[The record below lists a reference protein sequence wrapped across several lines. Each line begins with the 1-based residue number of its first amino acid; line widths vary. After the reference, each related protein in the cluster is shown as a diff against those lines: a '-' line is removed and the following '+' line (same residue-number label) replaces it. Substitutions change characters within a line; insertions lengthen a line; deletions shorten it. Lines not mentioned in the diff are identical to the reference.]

1 MSIALRE
8 RDLYLTD
15 FVDLQKERE
24 TLDPSWLKELR
35 EDAMR
40 IFTQKGFPTLKD
52 EPWRFTNLTPI
63 ARTDFT
69 LAPLGRIDEARLAR
83 IEFSDF
89 GIPRLVFVNGRV
101 APELSTGLDRLQ
113 GVRVLPLSKAIQS
126 REPALE
132 RYYGR
137 CGDYEEHAF
146 SALNLAFSSE
156 GAFIHVSK
164 GAVVETPLH
173 LLHIHT
179 DAVDPYRVH
188 PRTLLLAEESSEFTF
203 LESFLGIGDN
213 AYLCSPVTETVVGDN
228 AKIDHYRLQKESRR
242 AYHIGVNQVQQGR
255 DSSYVSCGIDLGAT
269 LTRNDLSCVLNGTG
283 GWSGLNGLYLLNQKQ
298 HVDNFTTLR
307 HSAAHCNSRE
317 MFKGILDDSARGI
330 FRGRIIVDKGAQK
343 TDSKQT
349 NQNLLLSDKA
359 FVNTKPQLE
368 IYADDVKCTHGATI
382 GQLDETALFYFRS
395 RGIHQ
400 TAARSLLVYAFASEV
415 LETLKV
421 TPLKEALVSYL
432 TAWLPKGDLVRE
444 LYQE

>member
-1 MSIALRE
+1 MSIALKE
-8 RDLYLTD
+8 RDLYLAD
-15 FVDLQKERE
+15 FVDLQEERE

-35 EDAMR
+35 KDAMQV
-40 IFTQKGFPTLKD
+40 FTQKGFPTLKD
-52 EPWRFTNLTPI
+52 EPWRFTNVSPI

-69 LAPLGRIDEARLAR
+69 LAPLGRIDEASLASLD
-83 IEFSDF
+83 FSDF
-89 GIPRLVFVNGRV
+89 GIPRMVFVNGRL
-101 APELSTGLDRLQ
+101 APEFCTGLDRLE
-113 GVRVLPLSKAIQS
+113 GVRVLSLSQAIDSGEPL
-126 REPALE
+126 LE

-137 CGDYEEHAF
+137 CADYEDHAF

-156 GAFIHVSK
+156 GTFIHVAK
-164 GAVVETPLH
+164 GAVVEVPLH

-179 DAVDPYRVH
+179 AAVDPYRVH
-188 PRTLLLAEESSEFTF
+188 PRTLLVSEESSEFTF
-203 LESFLGIGDN
+203 LESFLGTADN
-213 AYLCSPVTETVVGDN
+213 VYLCSPVTEAVVGDN
-228 AKIDHYRLQKESRR
+228 SKIDHYRLQRESRH
-242 AYHIGVNQVQQGR
+242 AFHMGVNQVQQGR

-269 LTRNDLSCVLNGTG
+269 LTRNDLSCVLNGEG
-283 GWSGLNGLYLLNQKQ
+283 GWAGLNGLYLLNQKQ

-307 HSAAHCNSRE
+307 HGAAHCDSRE

-349 NQNLLLSDKA
+349 NQNLLLSDNA

-415 LETLKV
+415 LETLNV
-421 TPLKEALVSYL
+421 APLKEALISYL
-432 TAWLPKGDLVRE
+432 TEWLPKGDLVRE